1 MRFIST
7 LCAVA
12 LMTPVVVLSQ
22 QMTTTEL
29 VVVDAGSRVRIAA
42 PVFGT
47 QKRVGTVVSM
57 TSDTLVLR
65 HGASLAT
72 QSVATSDI
80 TALEVSKGTYT
91 RKAKGALWGL
101 LIGSGT
107 GAALGYALYKD
118 PKCDGPPSFFGCTNF
133 LGPNSKGE
141 NAIWS
146 GVAGGILGT
155 VIGTLVGMGARDRW
169 APASLG
175 VK

>member
-1 MRFIST
+1 MRFTST
-7 LCAVA
+7 LCAA
-12 LMTPVVVLSQ
+12 LLMTPVVGFSQ
-22 QMTTTEL
+22 MAPTTEAG
-29 VVVDAGSRVRIAA
+29 VHAGSRVRIAA

-118 PKCDGPPSFFGCTNF
+118 PKCDGPPSFFGCSNWF
-133 LGPNSKGE
+133 GPNSKGE
-141 NAIWS
+141 NAVWS

-155 VIGTLVGMGARDRW
+155 VMGTLVGMGARDRW